1 MKQHNIKLICSDI
14 DGTLLDKNRELSS
27 KTKAVF
33 SALKGNY
40 PCVLISSRMPKSLR
54 QLQAELGIQKD
65 PIIAY
70 NGSLIL
76 WEDQTLFSQEMPFT
90 LLEKMMNYIEGTT
103 IHLSLYHKD
112 EWVVPAEDYW
122 AKREAH
128 NTKVNPTVSPLHKT
142 IADWKKREISAHKVM
157 CMGEEEEIK
166 VLYQQL
172 QLHQN
177 EINAYRSKSTY
188 IEVSHIEQ
196 DKASA
201 LAFLLKIK
209 YTKIE
214 MDHVVAFGDNYND
227 ATLLKKVGV
236 GVAVANAKEEILTKA
251 NEITKSN
258 IEDGV
263 ALFLEKEL
271 LK

>member
-1 MKQHNIKLICSDI
+1 MVKNLVTTKWTQKSQFETDNPSGYKF
-14 DGTLLDKNRELSS
+14 TMFDKSQDNGDVVGFAPKALMLSS
-27 KTKAVF
+27 LAGCSGLDVV
-33 SALKGNY
+33 S
-40 PCVLISSRMPKSLR
+40 
-54 QLQAELGIQKD
+54 
-65 PIIAY
+65 
-70 NGSLIL
+70 
-76 WEDQTLFSQEMPFT
+76 

-112 EWVVPAEDYW
+112 EWVVPADDYW

-128 NTKVNPTVSPLHKT
+128 NTKVDPSIAPLEQT
-142 IADWKKREISAHKVM
+142 LANWKKREICAHKVM
-157 CMGEEEEIK
+157 CMGEEEEIE

-201 LAFLLKIK
+201 LALLLKEK
-209 YTKIE
+209 FPQIE
-214 MDHVVAFGDNYND
+214 MGHVVAFGDNYND

-236 GVAVANAKEEILTKA
+236 GVAVANAKGEILNKA
-251 NEITKSN
+251 NEITKAN